1 MLFAN
6 PVSLARLT
14 QPPRDSLAM
23 PSVDFSTCRARIGR
37 GGRLI
42 LSRCQPFSLEP
53 IEANPPDAEDVL
65 RPPPFDMTAPYV
77 AAEAQYQQE
86 LQSLPKQQQGQG
98 QRHASP
104 SLQATKAM
112 PPPQAVT
119 SRAHASR
126 QSPTATATDGSPLP
140 QPSTAQPG
148 QQQTRQQQQQH
159 PQLIEMPSQP
169 GASLNGP
176 SPPKSKVC
184 SQAPMRC
191 MQPTATVLASKM
203 PMIHKWDCGVT
214 AAWSFALSCSSYSC
228 TVTTVPA

>member
-14 QPPRDSLAM
+14 EPPRDSLAM

-53 IEANPPDAEDVL
+53 IEADPLDAEDVL
-65 RPPPFDMTAPYV
+65 RPPPFDMTAPYM
-77 AAEAQYQQE
+77 AAEAQYQQD
-86 LQSLPKQQQGQG
+86 LQSLPKQQPGQG
-98 QRHASP
+98 QRHTSP
-104 SLQATKAM
+104 SLQAAKAM
-112 PPPQAVT
+112 PPPQPVM
-119 SRAHASR
+119 SRAHAAR
-126 QSPTATATDGSPLP
+126 QSPAAAADGSPSP
-140 QPSTAQPG
+140 QPSMSQPG
-148 QQQTRQQQQQH
+148 QQQTRQQQQQQH

-184 SQAPMRC
+184 SQTHAM
-191 MQPTATVLASKM
+191 L
-203 PMIHKWDCGVT
+203 
-214 AAWSFALSCSSYSC
+214 
-228 TVTTVPA
+228 VTTVLIVTCASS